1 MEMIL
6 DKLQS
11 SYSLSDR
18 DRACL
23 KFSLTGLFYDLSKIL
38 IFFLFFLY
46 MGKTTV
52 FLFDMTL
59 LILLRGNQ
67 GGLHLKHYAT
77 CFLFSLGVLIFSI
90 YLMPGLLVVPK
101 PAMLVALMVCMLI
114 NYCIGPVRN
123 PKCHIEDN
131 SFFARIQ
138 ANIFMIVFIYAVILY
153 LFPVNY
159 LLTTGFWIIIFH
171 SIQLA
176 IAKSL
181 QYTKERSFY
190 YEKKSSQNA

>member
-6 DKLQS
+6 DKLQA
-11 SYSLSDR
+11 SYSLSDQ
-18 DRACL
+18 DRAYL

-101 PAMLVALMVCMLI
+101 PAMLVALMICMLV

-138 ANIFMIVFIYAVILY
+138 ANIFMIVFIYSVILY
-153 LFPVNY
+153 LCPVNY

>member
-6 DKLQS
+6 DKLQA
-11 SYSLSDR
+11 SYSLSDQ
-18 DRACL
+18 DRAYL

-90 YLMPGLLVVPK
+90 YLMPGLLVLPK
-101 PAMLVALMVCMLI
+101 PAMLVALMICMLI

-138 ANIFMIVFIYAVILY
+138 ANIFMIVFIYSVILY
-153 LFPVNY
+153 LCPVNY

>member
-6 DKLQS
+6 DKLQT

-18 DRACL
+18 DRAYL
-23 KFSLTGLFYDLSKIL
+23 KFSLKGLFYDISKIM

-46 MGKTTV
+46 MGKTAV
-52 FLFDMTL
+52 FLWDMAI

-67 GGLHLKHYAT
+67 GGLHLKHYTT
-77 CFLFSLGVLIFSI
+77 CFLFSFGVLISSI
-90 YLMPGLLVVPK
+90 YLMPGLLVISK
-101 PAMLVALMVCMLI
+101 PVMLVFLMICMLV
-114 NYCIGPVRN
+114 NYYIGPVRN
-123 PKCHIEDN
+123 PKCRIEDN

-138 ANIFMIVFIYAVILY
+138 ANVFLIVFIYAIILY